1 MHQIMLTRIRFIGML
16 LLAVW
21 IGQACSATDD
31 SRPKNLIPQERMA
44 EILTEVHMAEARVG
58 RLGIATID
66 SSNIIYRRLEKG
78 ILKKYQVD
86 TSAYTRSY
94 VYYSSH
100 PDEMEAIYK
109 QVVDNLKQK
118 IDSSSKT
125 RL

>member
-1 MHQIMLTRIRFIGML
+1 MHQIMLTRIRFFWVF

-21 IGQACSATDD
+21 IGQACSTTEDT
-31 SRPKNLIPQERMA
+31 RPKNLIPQERMA
-44 EILTEVHMAEARVG
+44 EILTEVHLAEARVG
-58 RLGIATID
+58 RLGITTTD
-66 SSNIIYRRLEKG
+66 SSNIVYRRLEKG

-100 PDEMEAIYK
+100 PDKMEAIYK
-109 QVVDNLKQK
+109 QVVDNLKEK
-118 IDSSSKT
+118 IDSTSKT